1 MWQPIND
8 CGKQL
13 NIEYKIRQT
22 VKNENIYVTEYK
34 ITDIETDQYHLHLVS
49 KSKNGIEVGP
59 DPNEVLVFTCEQII
73 KYQFEVWIDNE
84 KPVGE
89 V

>member
-34 ITDIETDQYHLHLVS
+34 IADIETDQYHLQLVS
-49 KSKNGIEVGP
+49 KLKNGIEVGL
-59 DPNEVLVFTCEQII
+59 DTNEVLVFTCEQII
-73 KYQFEVWIDNE
+73 NYQFEVWIDDE
-84 KPVGE
+84 KLVSE

>member
-34 ITDIETDQYHLHLVS
+34 ITED
-49 KSKNGIEVGP
+49 
-59 DPNEVLVFTCEQII
+59 
-73 KYQFEVWIDNE
+73 
-84 KPVGE
+84 
-89 V
+89 

>member
-34 ITDIETDQYHLHLVS
+34 IADIETDQYHLHLVS
-49 KSKNGIEVGP
+49 KLKNGTDVGP
-59 DPNEVLVFTCEQII
+59 DPTEVLVFTCEQII
-73 KYQFEVWIDNE
+73 NHQFEVWIDDE

>member
-34 ITDIETDQYHLHLVS
+34 IADIETDQYHLQLVS
-49 KSKNGIEVGP
+49 KLKNGIEVGP

-73 KYQFEVWIDNE
+73 NHQFEVWIDDE